1 MYKIGIVGGGIIGC
15 AIAYFLGKLGESSII
30 LFEKSYLSSGA
41 TGRCG
46 GGIRQQWSSREN
58 VRLAKRSVKFFE
70 RFEEELGVDIEYRQG
85 GYLLLAFNEKE
96 VEQFERNVQMQRNE
110 GLNVEVLTKREVK
123 KRYPFI
129 NTNGLKMA
137 TFCQKDGHANPH
149 KATFAFANA
158 AKDFGI
164 KIYTREEVLDIQKER
179 GNYRIITNKGEYIC
193 EVLVNAAGPWSKEIG
208 KMMGVELPTE
218 SFRHQIFVTEPVEYF
233 FPFMAISFSKN
244 FYMRQTLHGNFIM
257 GQGDK
262 DEKPGIN
269 RNVTFRFEKEMAKKM
284 VFFFPFLNELRVL
297 RHWSGEYN
305 MSPDA
310 QPILGA
316 KGNFFYA
323 VGFSGHGFMLAPA
336 VGEAIAEL
344 ILFGKTLHSDISHL
358 NLDRFKGKLEIERN
372 VV

>member
-269 RNVTFRFEKEMAKKM
+269 RNVTFRFEKEMAKKNGIFLS
-284 VFFFPFLNELRVL
+284 VFE
-297 RHWSGEYN
+297 
-305 MSPDA
+305 
-310 QPILGA
+310 
-316 KGNFFYA
+316 
-323 VGFSGHGFMLAPA
+323 
-336 VGEAIAEL
+336 
-344 ILFGKTLHSDISHL
+344 
-358 NLDRFKGKLEIERN
+358 
-372 VV
+372 